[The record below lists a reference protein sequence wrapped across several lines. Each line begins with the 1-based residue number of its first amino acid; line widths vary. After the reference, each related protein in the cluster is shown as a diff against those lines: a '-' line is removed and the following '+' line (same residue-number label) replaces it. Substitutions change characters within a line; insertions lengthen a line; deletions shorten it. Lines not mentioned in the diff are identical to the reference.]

1 MDIKPTALGSGIQ
14 GIQRGLNSARESA
27 HTIAT
32 AQQGSV
38 TDIAGPLI
46 GLKQSLVQV
55 QASVEVVKTV
65 DETLNSLLNDLS
77 DR

>member
-1 MDIKPTALGSGIQ
+1 MDIKPTALGAGIQ
-14 GIQRGLNSARESA
+14 GIQRGLDTARESA
-27 HTIAT
+27 HEIAT

-38 TDIAGPLI
+38 TGIAESLI
-46 GLKQSLVQV
+46 GLKQGLVQV

-77 DR
+77 ER